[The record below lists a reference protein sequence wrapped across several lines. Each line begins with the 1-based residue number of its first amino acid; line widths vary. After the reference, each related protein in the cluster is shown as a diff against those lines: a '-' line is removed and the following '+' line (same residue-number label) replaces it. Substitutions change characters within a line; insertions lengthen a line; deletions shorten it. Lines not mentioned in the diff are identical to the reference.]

1 MFQLVNYGSEAL
13 AIAHDSTGTVIERV
27 REAGAYSAFTFG
39 ERMKEHDGEK
49 KSPPSRH
56 NS

>member
-1 MFQLVNYGSEAL
+1 MNYGSEAL